1 MPLQEYSTTH
11 LSIFLI
17 VDILVGSSFHMC
29 ESFSRG
35 YSQKWAFSILG
46 YEYLQLYSIL
56 PNLAKFYQKFSKVVF
71 HFPLNIKIFP
81 DENILFIF

>member
-1 MPLQEYSTTH
+1 MNIPQ
-11 LSIFLI
+11 LI
-17 VDILVGSSFHMC
+17 SLFFSWETFWLVPVFMC

-56 PNLAKFYQKFSKVVF
+56 PNLAKFYQKFSKVAF
-71 HFPLNIKIFP
+71 HFH
-81 DENILFIF
+81 